1 MAINHLQSPCWGTKS
16 EKVNLE
22 VAPKAGVSSNDILLS
37 VHGWKFPIQA
47 QLTS

>member
-16 EKVNLE
+16 DKVNLE
-22 VAPKAGVSSNDILLS
+22 VTPKAGVSSNDILLS
-37 VHGWKFPIQA
+37 VHGWKFPIPA